1 MLGRTDVAMDGAQ
14 TRRAGSTPPAGATSA
29 VPPRRGRFRP
39 LRRLTDDELAAAVA
53 AGDARAF
60 GVVFERFH
68 QPIYRYC
75 LSILHDQELA
85 ADALQNTMIA
95 ALRGLEGEE
104 RAIALRPWLY
114 RIAHNQSISL
124 IRRRRDE
131 EPFEEGAVA
140 GAGAVAA
147 LPAGLDS
154 STRARVEELMADLRE
169 LPEQQRSALLLR
181 ELTGLEY
188 DEVATTLSITP
199 NGARQAVFKAR

>member
-1 MLGRTDVAMDGAQ
+1 MPRHLDAQPRGQVFPQNPRAPALAHGCDRVYVGTHGRAMDGAQ

-53 AGDARAF
+53 VGDQRAF
-60 GVVFERFH
+60 GVIFERFH

-75 LSILHDQELA
+75 LSILRDPELA

-131 EPFEEGAVA
+131 EPFEEEALA
-140 GAGAVAA
+140 AAAA
-147 LPAGLDS
+147 LPAGLDGG
-154 STRARVEELMADLRE
+154 TRERIEQLMADLRE
-169 LPEQQRSALLLR
+169 LPEQQ
-181 ELTGLEY
+181 
-188 DEVATTLSITP
+188 
-199 NGARQAVFKAR
+199 